1 MWRVSKPT
9 YFGILAITGLVLS
22 VASKAFD
29 ILSTLWAVVAVVTF
43 LVLLALSLWAE
54 MVPDWAQRVAAL
66 RVHTIRQPALVL
78 RVLIGATTLAT
89 LILVIVQHGTL
100 VHIDTSIDERSAETT
115 SCTRTLHIESMD
127 AEKGGTYRAGDDYPQ
142 VYTDGGRVGLTPLP
156 WERPE
161 TLGKKSVLAFS
172 YYVIPGRER
181 RQSETSGVYVTFYDD
196 PLEFSRFDALSF
208 SIRGEGGGDNQ
219 AVDLGVRLVL
229 DDPSLPRLE
238 REITIRQMP
247 SLQKLGY
254 FSSGHWE
261 RVSIDL
267 AEFDLLLLSGRAERV
282 EGDSINKIVFFVD
295 NDILERSSKGTI
307 RIKDIRFERY
317 GDQCS
322 SP

>member
-196 PLEFSRFDALSF
+196 
-208 SIRGEGGGDNQ
+208 NQ